1 MILLN
6 MNAITL
12 TAIARPPETDQG
24 NLFVRLTPRTAWR
37 LARMIHSEFEEP
49 LYSEECIVE
58 FLPLEI
64 TFHHRPSNNGEDD
77 LDNNITTSDDD
88 TGIVTVYASYNG
100 GAPAPYVCPST
111 VHHYGG
117 KFVNIFFWHLILLLC
132 LSYRT

>member
-1 MILLN
+1 

-24 NLFVRLTPRTAWR
+24 NLFVRLTPRMAWR
-37 LARMIHSEFEEP
+37 LARMIHSNDEEP
-49 LYSEECIVE
+49 LLSEECVVE

-64 TFHHRPSNNGEDD
+64 MFQLHHQHHQLNNGEEV
-77 LDNNITTSDDD
+77 LSDDD
-88 TGIVTVYASYNG
+88 GIVTVYASYNG

-117 KFVNIFFWHLILLLC
+117 KFGLQSLC
-132 LSYRT
+132 NL

>member
-1 MILLN
+1 

-64 TFHHRPSNNGEDD
+64 TFYHRPSNVGDEV
-77 LDNNITTSDDD
+77 DNNITAASDDD

-100 GAPAPYVCPST
+100 GAPAPYACPPT

-117 KFVNIFFWHLILLLC
+117 KFVNIICAGISYLLLC
-132 LSYRT
+132 LSY

>member
-1 MILLN
+1 M

-37 LARMIHSEFEEP
+37 LARMIYSEDEEP
-49 LYSEECIVE
+49 LLSEECLVE

-64 TFHHRPSNNGEDD
+64 AFQLRRKEEDVLSNDD
-77 LDNNITTSDDD
+77 
-88 TGIVTVYASYNG
+88 GIVTVYASYNG
-100 GAPAPYVCPST
+100 GAPAPFVCPST

-117 KFVNIFFWHLILLLC
+117 KFGRQGLC
-132 LSYRT
+132 AYL

>member
-1 MILLN
+1 M

-37 LARMIHSEFEEP
+37 LARMIHSEDEEP
-49 LYSEECIVE
+49 LLSEECLVE

-64 TFHHRPSNNGEDD
+64 TFQLRRKEEDVDVLSNDD
-77 LDNNITTSDDD
+77 
-88 TGIVTVYASYNG
+88 GIVTVYASYNG
-100 GAPAPYVCPST
+100 GAPAPGVCPST

-117 KFVNIFFWHLILLLC
+117 KFGRQGLC
-132 LSYRT
+132 AYL